1 MKVVWSTTA
10 LAVGCVG
17 SAQSKAMDTSKT
29 LRRFAFGSNIHQD
42 LPQPIWRA
50 IEKTNPELFL
60 SLGNNVR
67 RRHSHR
73 RPFFSPLPSANMRCR
88 FTAMTRRSNDGNKEF
103 DHRELSQELFLDFI
117 GELEDSPRR
126 KQAGIYTSYTF
137 GSGDQAVKLLL
148 LDNRY
153 HKDPYVSKHAKKNV
167 TDFNGQNGDI
177 LGDAQWTWLA
187 AQLHESTAAF
197 HVIGSALQVLPND
210 RWFGTESYS
219 AFSVAH
225 RRFVDLLQVSNASGV
240 VSFWHSFCEY
250 VVLCDPNY
258 VFMYSGNVEFAEIN
272 QVECGA
278 TNAFKL
284 TEVTS
289 SGLTHSALEWTIS
302 PFHLASAFW
311 YTVSNALLPWHYR
324 LNRHAHFGGLNFGD
338 VQFDWTTSP
347 PTAVVSVKDVRGRV
361 KLQTVF
367 PSTKFGEPA
376 ENAGCE
382 PIHAV
387 SPGSVMV
394 RVMALFAIMT
404 VFFASVLVNV
414 VVIVVVPLQILRRL
428 VFGQPVKPK
437 AD

>member
-240 VSFWHSFCEY
+240 VSFWYSICEY

>member
-1 MKVVWSTTA
+1 MKVVLSTTA

-60 SLGNNVR
+60 SLGNN
-67 RRHSHR
+67 
-73 RPFFSPLPSANMRCR
+73 
-88 FTAMTRRSNDGNKEF
+88 
-103 DHRELSQELFLDFI
+103 
-117 GELEDSPRR
+117 
-126 KQAGIYTSYTF
+126 GIYTSYTF

>member
-1 MKVVWSTTA
+1 MILPWHFRARPREYYASFNFGDVVLDWTASPPTATASVYGKDGLVKLRQVVPAERYTGDAPAACGPIHHVSPASFFLLQVAVSVVVLSTTA

-60 SLGNNVR
+60 SLGNN
-67 RRHSHR
+67 
-73 RPFFSPLPSANMRCR
+73 
-88 FTAMTRRSNDGNKEF
+88 
-103 DHRELSQELFLDFI
+103 
-117 GELEDSPRR
+117 
-126 KQAGIYTSYTF
+126 GIYTSYTF

-177 LGDAQWTWLA
+177 LGEAQWTWLA
-187 AQLHESTAAF
+187 AQLYESTAAF

-240 VSFWHSFCEY
+240 V
-250 VVLCDPNY
+250 LL
-258 VFMYSGNVEFAEIN
+258 SGNVEFAEIN
-272 QVECGA
+272 QVQCGA

-324 LNRHAHFGGLNFGD
+324 LNRRAHFGGLNFGD

-376 ENAGCE
+376 ENTGCE

-414 VVIVVVPLQILRRL
+414 VVVVVVPLQILRRL